1 MSETPNIVYGRL
13 LESAHISGYGF
24 ERMTRE
30 LELLLAGEDW
40 KVVGPGFSD
49 VNAFLKSIDLSAFN
63 IKDRSKLHNRI
74 KELQPKASTRAI
86 GQMTGTPQR
95 TVADHLTGKVNERNR
110 SNRGS
115 DDTYD
120 QQQNTTPERNRS
132 AQPPSA
138 LQRSAGE
145 VAKHADTAARK
156 DKAAA
161 QTKAKREASRT
172 AGPLP
177 DGMDL
182 RHGDAREVLADIE
195 PESVALVL
203 TDPPYGDEAEPLY
216 QWLAEWAAKALI
228 PGGSLICY
236 TGQSR
241 LNRDMRILDSH
252 LRYWWTLA
260 MMHDQSQRL
269 AGKFVIAGYKPV
281 LWYVKENRRGRTL
294 VPDVLKPPARDKDL
308 HNWAQ
313 GEGGVSALIEHL
325 AEPGELVADPFA
337 GTGTWGKCGEETI
350 HRDHRRGYE
359 SASALGQIVWR
370 EGPKKMSAA
379 DIDLAT
385 LKLLSNGQRLLRLN
399 EQKQPDHSLGWSQGQ
414 ICGNPDPDAPVKH
427 DGRVDGWVHHACATN
442 EEADA

>member
-1 MSETPNIVYGRL
+1 MSEAPNIVYGRL

-30 LELLLAGEDW
+30 LDLLLTGDDW
-40 KVVGPGFSD
+40 KSVGPGFSD

-63 IKDRSKLHNRI
+63 IKDRAKLHNRI
-74 KELQPKASTRAI
+74 KELQPEASTRAI
-86 GQMTGTPQR
+86 GKMTGTPQR
-95 TVADHLTGKVNERNR
+95 TVADHIASR
-110 SNRGS
+110 
-115 DDTYD
+115 
-120 QQQNTTPERNRS
+120 QPERNRS
-132 AQPPSA
+132 DAEESTPPQQQQAGPGERNRSTEPTSA
-138 LQRSAGE
+138 LQRPAGE

-161 QTKAKREASRT
+161 QTKAKRDASRN
-172 AGPLP
+172 AEPLP

-182 RHGDAREVLADIE
+182 LYGDARERLADVA

-216 QWLAEWAAKALI
+216 RWLADWAAKALI

-241 LNRDMRILDSH
+241 LNRDMRIFDGH

-281 LWYVKENRRGRTL
+281 LWYVKETRRGRTL

-313 GEGGVSALIEHL
+313 GEGGVSGLIEHL
-325 AEPGELVADPFA
+325 AEPGELIADPFA
-337 GTGTWGKCGEETI
+337 GTGAWGKIAASMG
-350 HRDHRRGYE
+350 RRW
-359 SASALGQIVWR
+359 LG
-370 EGPKKMSAA
+370 ST
-379 DIDLAT
+379 LA
-385 LKLLSNGQRLLRLN
+385 
-399 EQKQPDHSLGWSQGQ
+399 ED
-414 ICGNPDPDAPVKH
+414 
-427 DGRVDGWVHHACATN
+427 DGDGVIRA
-442 EEADA
+442 